1 MCVPGRGLGGIRKA
15 WRWVGEKQ
23 AASAVPGTAAHVDV
37 IDGAHGENAGHLL
50 GHGHAHPGEDMA
62 I

>member
-1 MCVPGRGLGGIRKA
+1 MGGIRKA